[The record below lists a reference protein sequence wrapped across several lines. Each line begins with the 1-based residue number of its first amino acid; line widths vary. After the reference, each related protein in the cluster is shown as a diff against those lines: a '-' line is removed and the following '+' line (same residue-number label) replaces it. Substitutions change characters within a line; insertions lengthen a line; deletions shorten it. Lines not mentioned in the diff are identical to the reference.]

1 MLQTKF
7 NMIPKDLTFGTDGRE
22 RLISGIEKISR
33 AVKSTLGP
41 LGKTVLIESPNHTRG
56 MTITKDGVTVAKSI
70 DLEDPVE
77 NLAIQM
83 VKDAADRTAVS
94 AGDGTTTN
102 IILTEAIVKNGI
114 KALEGVN
121 SSTEVIRAIN
131 SITDGIIED
140 LDKRSIPVNGD
151 MLRSVATVSCN
162 NDADL
167 GELISEVY
175 TKAGADGHV
184 TVENS
189 QTDETFFDV
198 TDGVKIDRGYTS
210 KMFVNNQKND
220 ECILDDVYILAT
232 DLEISS
238 IMSIENI
245 LKPIIQKNKK
255 LLIIGNCTTN
265 VINTLSLNV
274 VKNKLNMCN
283 IIPPQFGYKTKELM
297 SDIAVSVG
305 AKYFSEATGDDL
317 SLIQMSDLGHAKKV
331 IVGADSSVIIKDDDM
346 DTSAIDKRIQE
357 LREAQKIAAKVS
369 DTEFI
374 RERIASLTGGVGVI
388 YVGGNSDVEQKEK
401 YDRVEDAVCAVR
413 SSIEEGVLPG
423 GGVSLRDQVV
433 RLGAM
438 DVGGDTAIAVEI
450 LMNSLLEP
458 TMQLYANGDLSPMLE
473 FEDGIGI
480 NIKTM
485 EEGNMIDMGIIDP
498 AKVTKNALRNAV
510 SIATTILSTNAIVT
524 LKRADETNK

>member
-1 MLQTKF
+1 MRQTKF

-70 DLEDPVE
+70 DLEDPIE

-114 KALEGVN
+114 EALKGVN
-121 SSTEVIRAIN
+121 SVTEVIKSIN
-131 SITDGIIED
+131 TLTDGIIED
-140 LDKRSIPVNGD
+140 LTTRSIPVSGE
-151 MLRSVATVSCN
+151 MLKSVATVSCN

-167 GELISEVY
+167 GELISDVY
-175 TKAGADGHV
+175 TKVGTDGHV

-189 QTDETFFDV
+189 QTDETYYDV

-210 KMFVNNQKND
+210 KMFINNQKND
-220 ECILDDVYILAT
+220 ECVLDDVYILAT
-232 DLEISS
+232 DVEISS

-255 LLIIGNCTTN
+255 LLIIGNCSQN

-274 VKNKLNMCN
+274 VKNNLSICN

-297 SDIAVSVG
+297 SDIAISVG

-317 SLIQMSDLGHAKKV
+317 SLIKMNDLGHAKKV
-331 IVGADSSVIIKDDDM
+331 IVGADSTVIIKDEDM
-346 DTSAIDKRIQE
+346 DTSKIDSRIHE
-357 LREAQKIAAKVS
+357 LKEAQKIAAKVS
-369 DTEFI
+369 DAEFL
-374 RERIASLTGGVGVI
+374 RERVASLSGGVGVI
-388 YVGGNSDVEQKEK
+388 YVGGGSDVEQKEK

-433 RLGAM
+433 RLGGM
-438 DVGGDTAIAVEI
+438 DASGDTAIAVEI

-458 TMQLYANGDLSPMLE
+458 TFQLYANGDLSPMLE
-473 FEDGIGI
+473 FEDGIGM

-485 EEGNMIDMGIIDP
+485 EEGNMVSMGIIDP
-498 AKVTKNALRNAV
+498 AKVTKNALKNAV

>member
-1 MLQTKF
+1 
-7 NMIPKDLTFGTDGRE
+7 MIPKDLTFGTDGRN
-22 RLISGIEKISR
+22 RLISGIEKISS

-56 MTITKDGVTVAKSI
+56 ITITKDGVTVAKSI

-102 IILTEAIVKNGI
+102 IILTEALVKNGI
-114 KALEGVN
+114 NAINN
-121 SSTEVIRAIN
+121 STNVTEVVRSLN
-131 SITDGIIED
+131 KVTDDIIAD
-140 LDKRSIPVNGD
+140 LESKSIPVNGD
-151 MLRSVATVSCN
+151 MLKNVATVSCN
-162 NDADL
+162 NDAEL
-167 GELISEVY
+167 GELISNVY
-175 TKAGADGHV
+175 TAVGTDGHV

-189 QTDETFFDV
+189 QTDETYYEV
-198 TDGVKIDRGYTS
+198 TSGIKIDRGYTS
-210 KMFVNNQKND
+210 KMFVNNHKND
-220 ECILDDVYILAT
+220 ECVLDDVYILAT
-232 DLEISS
+232 DLELSS
-238 IMSIENI
+238 IMSIEKV
-245 LKPIIQKNKK
+245 LKPIIQENKK
-255 LLIIGNCTTN
+255 LLIIGTCTQN

-274 VKNKLNMCN
+274 VKNGLKLCN

-297 SDIAVSVG
+297 SDIALSIG

-317 SLIQMSDLGHAKKV
+317 SHITMTDLGHAKKV
-331 IVGADSSVIIKDDDM
+331 IVGSDSTVIVKDDSE
-346 DTSAIDKRIQE
+346 DTSAIDKRVEE
-357 LREAQKIAAKVS
+357 LKLAQKNAAKVS
-369 DTEFI
+369 DKEFI

-401 YDRVEDAVCAVR
+401 YDRIEDAVCAVR

-423 GGVSLRDQVV
+423 GGVSLRDQAT
-433 RLGAM
+433 RLGGM
-438 DVGGDTAIAVEI
+438 DFGGDTAVAVDI
-450 LMNSLLEP
+450 LISSLLEP
-458 TMQLYANGDLSPMLE
+458 TIQLYRNGDMAPMLE
-473 FEDGIGI
+473 FEDGIGM

-485 EEGNMIDMGIIDP
+485 TEGNMVDMGIIDP

-510 SIATTILSTNAIVT
+510 SIASTILSTDAIVT